1 MSFVAVAIG
10 GSAVLGYASSRS
22 ATKAASA
29 AADKSVDAANYAAE
43 LQFDLGKQTLDFQK
57 EYYQNTLAP
66 MQKRDL
72 ELREQLQGELL
83 PSMRQQRE
91 FAQEQNEFYKDTFQ
105 PVERRMVQEA
115 QEFDSDANVNRR
127 MGIAAANVNQQF
139 SNAQQQGS
147 RALSRLGLNPNSSA
161 FAREN
166 ARLMSA
172 QALGTA
178 GAQTGAAFDTMDR
191 GIALRA
197 GAANFGRNMP
207 NTAAN
212 FYAGANQGAQT
223 SGSIS
228 AQGMGV
234 ATNAVAPML
243 DGSRVASGAFNSGGG
258 ILNQSFQNRMAMFD
272 SAQRGAAGLF
282 QGIGT
287 LAASPAGSQALST
300 FGTRLSGLFAA
311 DGGHI
316 TGPGGPR
323 DDAIG
328 PVYLSDGEFVLNEGA
343 VKHFG
348 LSRLNKMNEV
358 GLKNQEARGLI
369 RSSK

>member
-10 GSAVLGYASSRS
+10 GSAVLGYSASRS
-22 ATKAASA
+22 ASKAASA
-29 AADKSVDAANYAAE
+29 SADRATDAASYAAE
-43 LQFDLGKQTLDFQK
+43 LEFDLGQQTLDFQK
-57 EYYQNTLAP
+57 EYYNNTLAP
-66 MQKRDL
+66 LQRRDM
-72 ELREQLQGELL
+72 ELREELQSELL
-83 PSMRQQRE
+83 PAIRQQNQ
-91 FAQEQNEFYKDTFQ
+91 FAEQQNQFYRDTFQ

-115 QEFDSDANVNRR
+115 MDYDSADNVNRR

-147 RALSRLGLNPNSSA
+147 RALSRLGINPNSSA

-166 ARLMSA
+166 ARLSGQ
-172 QALGTA
+172 QALASA
-178 GAQTGAAFDTMDR
+178 GAQTGAAFETMDR
-191 GIALRA
+191 GVALRA

-207 NTAAN
+207 NTASN
-212 FYAGANQGAQT
+212 FYSGANQGAQT
-223 SGSIS
+223 SGGVSS
-228 AQGMGV
+228 QGMGV
-234 ATNAVAPML
+234 AVNAVAPML
-243 DGSRVASGAFNSGGG
+243 QGSQIANNAFSSAGN
-258 ILNQSFQNRMAMFD
+258 ILNQNFQNRMAMFD

-287 LAASPAGSQALST
+287 FAASGVGQDALKT
-300 FGTRLSGLFAA
+300 FGTRVGALFA
-311 DGGHI
+311 DGGHV

-328 PVYLSDGEFVLNEGA
+328 PIYLSDGEFVLNEGA